1 VAVAALLLVA
11 CSAPA
16 GAGTTI
22 PASSSVQ
29 TPTPTPALTATPTL
43 APSASGSPASA
54 PGATAQPAAS
64 PRVTPTSVP
73 TPTRRPTPTPAP
85 TASGSNGSPV
95 AIPSTGGPWLVG
107 VATAGPVCPVQR
119 NPPDPACAP
128 RPVVGATIAVL
139 DPGGRE
145 ITSAT
150 TGVDGTYRV
159 AVPAGSVR
167 VQAAP
172 VAGLMGTPALTDV
185 VVPAGPAAWVRVDLL
200 YDTGI
205 R

>member
-1 VAVAALLLVA
+1 M
-11 CSAPA
+11 
-16 GAGTTI
+16 
-22 PASSSVQ
+22 
-29 TPTPTPALTATPTL
+29 
-43 APSASGSPASA
+43 
-54 PGATAQPAAS
+54 
-64 PRVTPTSVP
+64 
-73 TPTRRPTPTPAP
+73 
-85 TASGSNGSPV
+85 
-95 AIPSTGGPWLVG
+95 G

-145 ITSAT
+145 IASAT

-172 VAGLMGTPALTDV
+172 VAGLMRTPAPTDV

>member
-1 VAVAALLLVA
+1 MW
-11 CSAPA
+11 P
-16 GAGTTI
+16 G
-22 PASSSVQ
+22 SSVK
-29 TPTPTPALTATPTL
+29 PP
-43 APSASGSPASA
+43 SGSPASA

-64 PRVTPTSVP
+64 PRVTPTSIP
-73 TPTRRPTPTPAP
+73 SATRRPTPTPAP
-85 TASGSNGSPV
+85 TAGGSNGSPV
-95 AIPSTGGPWLVG
+95 AIPSSGGPWLVG

-145 ITSAT
+145 IASAT
-150 TGVDGTYRV
+150 TGLDGTYRV
-159 AVPAGSVR
+159 AVPAGSVQ

-172 VAGLMGTPALTDV
+172 VAGLMGTPAPADV